1 MIFYLMKNYIKT
13 YENILI
19 NDISYKLFMRSKPLC
34 IRFYKIDGFTEIY
47 DGNKYL
53 QLLSFTWFD
62 KICNR
67 ILNIL

>member
-1 MIFYLMKNYIKT
+1 MTFHTNCLWVQNHCVLGSIK
-13 YENILI
+13 
-19 NDISYKLFMRSKPLC
+19 
-34 IRFYKIDGFTEIY
+34 DGFTEIY